1 MAMVLVVEDERRI
14 REVLIDTLLDAGF
27 DVIEADNGEEAL
39 VRIREEHPDVLLL
52 DLTMPKMDG
61 FQVLENLK
69 GDPDMASIPVVL
81 LTAMPAHAGEK
92 SAFDLGVSHYLTKPW
107 EEGEVE
113 ATIRV
118 ALREAGLSIS
128 PDSGSGEDSDGESI
142 EDTDVNLRSEHT
154 KNLSMQDPL
163 ARLKSG
169 RKKDDEDKQEGEGVP
184 VIRTGDKLIALE
196 QKWGVACP

>member
-61 FQVLENLK
+61 FQVPENLK

-169 RKKDDEDKQEGEGVP
+169 RKKDDEDKQEGGGSSGYQD
-184 VIRTGDKLIALE
+184 RR
-196 QKWGVACP
+196 